1 MVQILTDFPPFPP
14 LSAWE
19 NMKTPCCSHREAG
32 LSLVTSMPSPLVTL
46 RDSLCGFI
54 FFLRV
59 NNVYLTV
66 PDSSDMKNMACGFSV
81 NQDSPSSGHLLVNS
95 SVAVVTENSV
105 LWTPAHGS
113 ADLKAQHQAAQ
124 VFWVSPAHMGW
135 VARSASH
142 QTRHTGAGQRAR
154 LGIRVWKSWRLRW
167 LRMK

>member
-19 NMKTPCCSHREAG
+19 NMTTPCCSHREAG
-32 LSLVTSMPSPLVTL
+32 LSLVTSTPSPLVTL

-66 PDSSDMKNMACGFSV
+66 PDSSDTKNMACGFSV

-95 SVAVVTENSV
+95 SLAVVTEFCAVDPSTQV
-105 LWTPAHGS
+105 RRSGGAAPGS
-113 ADLKAQHQAAQ
+113 Q
-124 VFWVSPAHMGW
+124 VFWVSPAHVGW
-135 VARSASH
+135 VARNESH

-154 LGIRVWKSWRLRW
+154 LGIRVWKSRRLRW
-167 LRMK
+167 LRIK